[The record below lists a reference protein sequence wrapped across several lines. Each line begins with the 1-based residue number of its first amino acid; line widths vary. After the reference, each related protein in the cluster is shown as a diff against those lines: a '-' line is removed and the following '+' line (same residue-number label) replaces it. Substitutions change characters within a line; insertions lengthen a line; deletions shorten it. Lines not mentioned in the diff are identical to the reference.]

1 MKSKFSWVPVGFRIL
16 GSRLIVVVLFALLI
30 VTEHVWIEGGLFDT
44 FLDSVGFILVTVGAL
59 GRIWTSVYIAGYK
72 NDKLID
78 VGPYSMVRNP
88 LYFFSLVAAVGLALS
103 AESLLVAGLMLV
115 AFTLYYPFVILVE
128 EKKLLQVHGDAFRE
142 YAAKTPRLIPNI
154 YLFKEPAEYLIKPK
168 KFEKASLDTM
178 WFFWAFGIIQ
188 LIESLHEAHVLPVLF
203 KIP

>member
-1 MKSKFSWVPVGFRIL
+1 M
-16 GSRLIVVVLFALLI
+16 VLFALLL
-30 VTEHVWIEGGLFDT
+30 VTEHIWIEGGFFDT
-44 FLDSVGFILVTVGAL
+44 ALDSIGFVLVTVGAL

-88 LYFFSLVAAVGLALS
+88 LYFFSLLAAVGLGLS
-103 AESLLVAGLMLV
+103 AESLLVAGLMLL

-128 EKKLLQVHGDAFRE
+128 EKKLLQVHGEAFRE
-142 YAAKTPRLIPNI
+142 YAARTPRLIPNPT
-154 YLFKEPAEYLIKPK
+154 LFKQPKDYLINTRR
-168 KFEKASLDTM
+168 FEKAALDTM

-188 LIESLHEAHVLPVLF
+188 LIESLHEAGYLPVLF